1 MNMSQ
6 KNKAI
11 AKGMSRTIPTAVGK
25 EITMQFS
32 MDANLRGDDS
42 LLSLLGPAIFSFLA
56 ANFQS

>member
-1 MNMSQ
+1 
-6 KNKAI
+6 
-11 AKGMSRTIPTAVGK
+11 VGK

-32 MDANLRGDDS
+32 LDANLRGDDT